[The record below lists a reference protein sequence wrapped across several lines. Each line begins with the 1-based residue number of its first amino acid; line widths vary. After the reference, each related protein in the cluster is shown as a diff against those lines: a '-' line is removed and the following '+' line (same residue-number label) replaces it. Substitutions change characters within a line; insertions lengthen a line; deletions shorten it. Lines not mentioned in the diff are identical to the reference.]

1 MVCTKQ
7 TSESFF
13 YLVFFCFFF
22 ICLFVFVVVVAVSH
36 TKNIEENRKNLYNT
50 AAKAY
55 IKIQLKLTIRTAFV
69 QK

>member
-1 MVCTKQ
+1 MNP
-7 TSESFF
+7 SSIWFSS
-13 YLVFFCFFF
+13 VFFLSV
-22 ICLFVFVVVVAVSH
+22 CLFFVVVVAVSH

-55 IKIQLKLTIRTAFV
+55 IKIRLKLTIRTAFL